1 METNTIQ
8 YKHCDLVKVIGR
20 IDSATAPKLAEAMKT
35 ITDEGRF
42 KIVVDFTDV
51 EFLSSAGLR
60 VLIYN
65 QKICRRY
72 NRGEVVLCSLPAN
85 IAAAIELAGFNSIFK
100 IYADPLMAV
109 GAF

>member
-8 YKHCDLVKVIGR
+8 YKHCDLVKVAGR

>member
-1 METNTIQ
+1 MEVNPIQ
-8 YKHCDLVKVIGR
+8 YKHCNLVKVTGR
-20 IDSATAPKLAEAMKT
+20 IDSATAPKLAEALKA

-42 KIVVDFTDV
+42 KIVVDFTGV

-65 QKICRRY
+65 QKICKRY

-85 IAAAIELAGFNSIFK
+85 ISAAIDLAGFNSIFK
-100 IYADPLMAV
+100 IFSDPLMAV